1 MSDDWFSS
9 TTQGVVVPVASR
21 TPWLWDSRKLKFD
34 RFGRTVGLWWSLV
47 CWFVVFLFFFFDVV
61 GLLSYIELCGD
72 DNFVGIFNCIY
83 IYILVS
89 FYLSKLYFPPKK
101 TPTQHAST
109 FFLKNFFTPR
119 TLWQNV
125 DIVCWK
131 VFACLPALCRSFF
144 FSSGRVGAGS
154 RQFLGSHNRRVVVN
168 KPAMLTP

>member
-83 IYILVS
+83 IYTSFILFV
-89 FYLSKLYFPPKK
+89 KAVFPPEKN
-101 TPTQHAST
+101 TDPAC
-109 FFLKNFFTPR
+109 FNFFFEKLFHTKDVVAECGHR
-119 TLWQNV
+119 LLEG
-125 DIVCWK
+125 VCVPPSTVQIFLLLK
-131 VFACLPALCRSFF
+131 RK
-144 FSSGRVGAGS
+144 SGRRIPTVS
-154 RQFLGSHNRRVVVN
+154 WL
-168 KPAMLTP
+168 P